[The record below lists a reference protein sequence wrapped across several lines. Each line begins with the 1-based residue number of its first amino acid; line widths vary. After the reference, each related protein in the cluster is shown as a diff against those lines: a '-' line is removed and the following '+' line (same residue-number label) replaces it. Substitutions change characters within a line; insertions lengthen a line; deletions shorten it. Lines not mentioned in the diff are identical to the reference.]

1 VSLGTDRVDALFR
14 CDPHGR
20 LLEINQWDGGLAPR
34 FFLMRTPAGPIRRY
48 RRDLSQTIAARLEAL
63 SEDEMPGD
71 PPTEPPAHLAD
82 YVSLMP
88 APVERLW
95 AGPSFALP
103 DDLAAA
109 DSCVAV
115 DASNAALLAGGFDDW
130 LADVANRR
138 PFMAVVEAGRAVSIC
153 ASVRI
158 SPRVH
163 CAGVETLAGHRGL
176 GHGARSTRAWAAAVR
191 GLGATACYS
200 TSWDNAASR
209 ALAGRLGA
217 RLIGVDFH
225 LT

>member
-1 VSLGTDRVDALFR
+1 VSLETDRVDALFR
-14 CDPHGR
+14 CDPRGR
-20 LLEINQWDGGLAPR
+20 MLEINQWDGGLAPR

-48 RRDLSQTIAARLEAL
+48 RHDLPRTIVARLEAL
-63 SEDEMPGD
+63 SEHETPGD
-71 PPTEPPAHLAD
+71 PPTESPAHLPD

-103 DDLAAA
+103 DDLAGG
-109 DSCVAV
+109 DGCVAV
-115 DASNAALLAGGFDDW
+115 DASNVALLAGGFEDW
-130 LADVANRR
+130 VADVPHRR

-158 SPRVH
+158 SPKVH
-163 CAGVETLAGHRGL
+163 CAGVETLASRRRL
-176 GHGARSTRAWAAAVR
+176 GHGARAVSAWAAAVR
-191 GLGATACYS
+191 GLGAMACYS
-200 TSWDNAASR
+200 TSWDNTASR
-209 ALAGRLGA
+209 AMAERLGA